1 MCKVYL
7 LLLSII
13 YLSVSSLWAQTD
25 TIADQKIEEV
35 VVIAKLPSVQI
46 QPDKTTF
53 RLDASVARN
62 QGSLY
67 DALRGLP
74 GVIVNNDGTIMLN
87 GQSGVNVLM
96 DGKSTY
102 LSGQELINLLKSTPA
117 TTAEKIDIITHPSSR
132 YDASGN
138 SGVIDIHTR
147 KIKLRGA
154 NIALNGNF
162 TQGRYSTG
170 YGSASLNYRNE
181 KFNMFATYSYY
192 QGQEYDE
199 LNIDRVFV
207 DPRTSEDTGLNLHQ
221 DSYRRDL
228 NKMHYYRFGL
238 DYYLTNRSTLGFTF
252 DGNHYDKHRVGTMDS
267 YFKTLRE
274 QSDSTRYT
282 WNDSRKKT
290 TNLTA
295 GVNFTHKFDSEGKRL
310 DASFDYLRF
319 KYNDNQ
325 FQHDVFYDATFDR
338 QKRDSLQG
346 HMNGILNLYTG
357 QVNLALSHGD
367 KWSLDAGAK
376 TSFVK
381 LDNSANYAD
390 VLNGE
395 YIYNASI
402 SNCFVYEENIN
413 AGYLQLKADFKP
425 IHIEAGL
432 RVENTRVTG
441 KQSGNSLQRDSS
453 FTQHYTN
460 VFPTLLVL
468 FSIRESSLSLFY
480 GRRIVRPDYG
490 DLNPF
495 IYIFDDY
502 TYEQG
507 NTMLKPQLSNNL
519 EFAYIH
525 KTLFKASFFFTHIH
539 DVIVKSFSL
548 MDDNRI
554 LVSPANY
561 SSAFSL
567 GPRIST
573 SNLPFTSF
581 WDINV
586 NASAIYNHFRWLAD
600 GEEQVS
606 KRLAFVGGFNNLFS
620 FGKGWSAEL
629 NVSYRSKIAA
639 GQALMA
645 PVWQMDAGIKKQ
657 ILKGKGSI
665 QLYARDI
672 FNTYNRNM
680 DVVTPD
686 QKASVKEHEGQSL
699 IGISF
704 SYRFNSGY
712 NAKESRSKNSIDE
725 SKRINL

>member
-1 MCKVYL
+1 MHKIY
-7 LLLSII
+7 LSII
-13 YLSVSSLWAQTD
+13 SILCLSTNLLWAQVD
-25 TIADQKIEEV
+25 TIADQKIQEV

-53 RLDASVARN
+53 RLDASVTHN

-67 DALRGLP
+67 DALCGLP
-74 GVIVNNDGTIMLN
+74 GVIVNNDGTIILN
-87 GQSGVNVLM
+87 GQPGVNVLM

-102 LSGQELINLLKSTPA
+102 LSGQELVNLLKSTPA
-117 TTAEKIDIITHPSSR
+117 TTAEKIDLITHPSAR
-132 YDASGN
+132 FDASGN
-138 SGVIDIHTR
+138 SGIIDIHSR
-147 KIKLRGA
+147 KIKLRGM
-154 NIALNGNF
+154 NLSLNGNF

-170 YGSASLNYRNE
+170 YGSASLNYRRE
-181 KFNMFATYSYY
+181 KFNVFTTYSYY
-192 QGQEYDE
+192 QGQEFNE
-199 LNIDRVFV
+199 LNIARAFI
-207 DPRTSEDTGLNLHQ
+207 DPRTGEETGLNLNQ
-221 DSYRRDL
+221 NSYRHDL
-228 NKMHYYRFGL
+228 NKTHYYRIGL
-238 DYYLTNRSTLGFTF
+238 DYYITDRTTLGFTF
-252 DGNHYDKHRVGTMDS
+252 NGNHHSKRRVGTMDS
-267 YFKTLRE
+267 YFQTLKD
-274 QSDSTRYT
+274 QPDSTRYT
-282 WNDSRKKT
+282 WNDSQRKT
-290 TNLTA
+290 MNLSA
-295 GVNFTHKFDSEGKRL
+295 GVNFLHKFDSKGKVL

-319 KYNDNQ
+319 KYNDDQ
-325 FQHDVFYDATFDR
+325 FQHDLFQDGTSNR
-338 QKRDSLQG
+338 QKRDSLKG
-346 HMNGILNLYTG
+346 LMNGILNLYTG
-357 QVNLALSHGD
+357 QVNLVLPHGD

-376 TSFVK
+376 TSFVH
-381 LDNSANYAD
+381 LDNSANYTD
-390 VLNGE
+390 IWNGKF
-395 YIYNASI
+395 IHNASI
-402 SNCFVYEENIN
+402 SNRFVYDENIN

-425 IHIEAGL
+425 LHIEAGL

-441 KQSGNSLQRDSS
+441 KQSGNSVQRDSS
-453 FTQHYTN
+453 FTQRYTN
-460 VFPTLLVL
+460 VFPTLLML

-495 IYIFDDY
+495 IYIFDNY

-507 NTMLKPQLSNNL
+507 NTMLKPQLSDNL
-519 EFAYIH
+519 ELAYIH

-548 MDDNRI
+548 MDDNRM

-573 SNLPFTSF
+573 SNLPLASF

-586 NASAIYNHFRWLAD
+586 NASAIYNHFQWLIN
-600 GEEQVS
+600 GEEQIS
-606 KRLAFVGGFNNLFS
+606 KRLAFVGGLNNQFTL
-620 FGKGWSAEL
+620 GKGWSAEL
-629 NVSYRSKIAA
+629 NVSYRSKMAA
-639 GQALMA
+639 GQALMS
-645 PVWQMDAGIKKQ
+645 PVWQMDAGVKKQ

-680 DVVTPD
+680 NVVTPD
-686 QKASVKEHEGQSL
+686 QKAYVKERESQSV

-712 NAKESRSKNSIDE
+712 NAKESRRKSSIDE